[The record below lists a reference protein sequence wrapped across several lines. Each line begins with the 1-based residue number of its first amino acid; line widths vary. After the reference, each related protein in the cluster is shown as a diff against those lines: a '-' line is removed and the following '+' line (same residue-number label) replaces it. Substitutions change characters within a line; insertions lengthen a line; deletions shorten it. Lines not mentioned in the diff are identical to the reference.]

1 MTTFYLNEISAFY
14 SMHTNKLHTFVLILI
29 SDNLDV
35 NIINYPDC
43 VNFGLARVDRQVG
56 SP

>member
-1 MTTFYLNEISAFY
+1 
-14 SMHTNKLHTFVLILI
+14 MHTKQLHTFVLILI